1 MSKSKLERAVRRT
14 RKAVP
19 SLKELEIS
27 LSEERNDSSVRELFQ
42 GWIERNSLPPEQV
55 LLCLIK
61 ETRYNEQ
68 RRFCKN

>member
-27 LSEERNDSSVRELFQ
+27 LSEERNDSSVVQLFEA
-42 GWIERNSLPPEQV
+42 WTERNALPPEGV
-55 LLCLIK
+55 ILHLI
-61 ETRYNEQ
+61 EEARYEQ
-68 RRFCKN
+68 RRFRKN